1 MSPPANDASRRL
13 QVDRRGF
20 IGLGLGFASGCG
32 ALGCGCGVA
41 MAAPGGDVDS
51 QQVKPPPGGK
61 GYAVSEIGGGLYW
74 VTDGGYNTMFA
85 VTTDGV
91 IACDA
96 PPSLGANYL
105 KAIAEVTTKPVTH
118 LIYSHEHIDHI
129 AGAGVFPKGIE
140 IIANRHTAN
149 LLASRADARRLP
161 PTRVFDD
168 AYTLSVG
175 GQTLQLSYRGINH
188 CLDNTFIYAPRQ
200 RVLMLIDVIYPG
212 WMPYKNLGVAV
223 DVPGFVEAHGQA
235 LTFDFETLVAGHVSR
250 LGTRKDVELQL
261 AFLKDLS
268 DACERAYVA
277 LTFPSFLAGHA
288 GKSTSWDLH
297 NAYEAAL
304 VDRVAADVGP
314 HWRGRLQG
322 FDTYF
327 RDNCW
332 AMLESFVV
340 QGKPRFG

>member
-1 MSPPANDASRRL
+1 MQQPANSSEQQLRL
-13 QVDRRGF
+13 NRRGF
-20 IGLGLGFASGCG
+20 IASGLGLASGYVAG
-32 ALGCGCGVA
+32 GCACGVA
-41 MAAPGGDVDS
+41 LAGTGGDVVS
-51 QQVKPPPGGK
+51 RPVGTSLSGK

-85 VTTDGV
+85 VTADGV

-96 PPSLGANYL
+96 PPSLGMNYP
-105 KAIAEVTTKPVTH
+105 KAIAEVTSKRVTH

-129 AGAGVFPKGIE
+129 AGAGFFPKDIE
-140 IIANRHTAN
+140 IIANRHTAD
-149 LLASRADARRLP
+149 LLAGRADARRPL
-161 PTRVFDD
+161 PTRIFDD
-168 AYTLSVG
+168 VYTLSVG
-175 GQTLQLSYRGINH
+175 GQTLELSYRGINH

-212 WMPYKNLGVAV
+212 WMPYKNLGVAI
-223 DVPGFVEAHGQA
+223 DVPGFVEAHRQA
-235 LTFDFETLVAGHVSR
+235 LKFDFETLVAGHVSR
-250 LGTRKDVELQL
+250 LGTRADVEMQL

-268 DACERAYVA
+268 DACERAYA
-277 LTFPSFLAGHA
+277 ELSFPAFLTGHS
-288 GKSTSWDLH
+288 GKGVSWDLH
-297 NAYEAAL
+297 NDYEAAL
-304 VDRVAADVGP
+304 IDRVAADVRP
-314 HWRGRLQG
+314 HWRERLQG